1 MICGG
6 KALKKVLNELKNNTG
21 FTALLIG
28 YCIIAILFIISIFFP
43 PNYDNHIE
51 QRNGNNVDDYE
62 IFNPMG
68 GNWNLFTKRKT
79 GE

>member
-1 MICGG
+1 MNNSFM
-6 KALKKVLNELKNNTG
+6 KELKNNTG

-51 QRNGNNVDDYE
+51 QRSERSVEDYE
-62 IFNPMG
+62 IFNPLG
-68 GNWNLFTKRKT
+68 GNWNLFTRPK
-79 GE
+79 E